1 MTESLSDNRRSA
13 GAMLLTDR
21 HPGAT
26 RRGTVTAAMAAS
38 APTPPSPDDDRDRLR
53 AELVAAGRALGNSS
67 AMLNHAC
74 AERLG
79 IHATDWE
86 CVSLL
91 NEALPASLT
100 AGQLA
105 ELTGL
110 STGAITGVIDRLES
124 AGFVRRERDPAD
136 RRRVIVRLSPAKM
149 VEVVPLFAGML
160 ADMVALQQRYSE
172 QDLAKFVELLTAAGD
187 ILRRHA
193 LAIRAASRD

>member
-1 MTESLSDNRRSA
+1 
-13 GAMLLTDR
+13 
-21 HPGAT
+21 
-26 RRGTVTAAMAAS
+26 MAAA
-38 APTPPSPDDDRDRLR
+38 APSSSSPDRDRLQ

-67 AMLNHAC
+67 AMLSHAC

-110 STGAITGVIDRLES
+110 STGAVTGVIDRLES

-136 RRRVIVRLSPAKM
+136 RRRVIVRLSAEKM
-149 VEVVPLFAGML
+149 GEVIPLFAGML
-160 ADMVALQQRYSE
+160 ADMVALQKRYSE
-172 QDLAKFVELLTAAGD
+172 DDLAKFVDLLTVAGD

-193 LAIRAASRD
+193 LAILAPPQA

>member
-1 MTESLSDNRRSA
+1 MVA
-13 GAMLLTDR
+13 
-21 HPGAT
+21 AT
-26 RRGTVTAAMAAS
+26 
-38 APTPPSPDDDRDRLR
+38 PPPSPDREHDRDRLQ

-79 IHATDWE
+79 LHATDWE

-105 ELTGL
+105 DLTGL

-124 AGFVRRERDPAD
+124 AGYARRERDPAD
-136 RRRVIVRLSPAKM
+136 RRRVIVRLSAEKM
-149 VEVVPLFAGML
+149 AEVVPLFAGML

-172 QDLAKFVELLTAAGD
+172 DDLAKFVELLGAAGD

-193 LAIRAASRD
+193 LAVRAASRD